1 MHDTAEVDAPFAPL
15 KPNEIGPVAE
25 PASEGE
31 LVLPVPADAPPMPET
46 HFDARA
52 TVGAVVV
59 LRRYRRADVS
69 RCCGS
74 INLTAV
80 KNSGR

>member
-31 LVLPVPADAPPMPET
+31 LVLPVPPDAPPMPEPISSSG
-46 HFDARA
+46 DRRRGGRIA
-52 TVGAVVV
+52 TLPVGCC
-59 LRRYRRADVS
+59 S

>member
-15 KPNEIGPVAE
+15 KPNEIVPVAA

-46 HFDARA
+46 HFALGPPSARW
-52 TVGAVVV
+52 
-59 LRRYRRADVS
+59 
-69 RCCGS
+69 
-74 INLTAV
+74 
-80 KNSGR
+80 

>member
-1 MHDTAEVDAPFAPL
+1 MHDIAEVDAPFAPL
-15 KPNEIGPVAE
+15 KPDEIGPVAA

-46 HFDARA
+46 HFELGRPSERWSYRDA
-52 TVGAVVV
+52 TGAAAVRGAAV
-59 LRRYRRADVS
+59 RQS
-69 RCCGS
+69 
-74 INLTAV
+74 LTAV